1 VNPSLDFKHQ
11 KMHDAL
17 RLVDNRNPSWMGT
30 KLAATA
36 PGSTYT
42 TTGQMKSI
50 ETVSAN
56 VTGRCAARLCH
67 LICCSHHL
75 MNVPV
80 WVAIEEG
87 RCAHGQI
94 FQSGCELDAF
104 VGSSLIDMY
113 AKCGS
118 MEDAWRAFNKI
129 PSGNLISCTAMIFEH
144 IELWQKAL
152 ELF

>member
-1 VNPSLDFKHQ
+1 
-11 KMHDAL
+11 
-17 RLVDNRNPSWMGT
+17 
-30 KLAATA
+30 
-36 PGSTYT
+36 
-42 TTGQMKSI
+42 
-50 ETVSAN
+50 
-56 VTGRCAARLCH
+56 
-67 LICCSHHL
+67 

>member
-50 ETVSAN
+50 GTVSAN

-67 LICCSHHL
+67 LICCS
-75 MNVPV
+75 
-80 WVAIEEG
+80 
-87 RCAHGQI
+87 
-94 FQSGCELDAF
+94 DY
-104 VGSSLIDMY
+104 LIMCQ
-113 AKCGS
+113 CGLQLK
-118 MEDAWRAFNKI
+118 KI
-129 PSGNLISCTAMIFEH
+129 GALTSRSFKVVVNWML
-144 IELWQKAL
+144 LWGAV
-152 ELF
+152 